1 MNSNYN
7 LHPVTY
13 LNATT
18 EKPAEFDFDIDAVSD
33 AVSSNSP
40 ANSENSPQA
49 SFSSQSSANSPL
61 QREANMK
68 LMNPHSNYLDNSIK
82 QNIQQYRS
90 PLDNSISGSL
100 DRNSALP
107 SDPEKKPKKTYK
119 KIREED
125 LKGPFKC
132 SWGNCGIIFETPE
145 ILYDHLCDDHVGR
158 KSSNNLS
165 LVCCWDNCGTRTVK
179 RDHITSHLRVHVP
192 LKPFHCYLCPKSFKR
207 PQDLKKHSKVHEDS
221 HQKTLKKAQK
231 KIKDEEE
238 EHKFPTYSL
247 YPGHPHQDIQYPTL
261 GNEMTQRSEL
271 FDSSSVLHPAS
282 LSNDSKKRGLDNYSQ
297 SNLHVVNGILNDF
310 NFYGNQDTTKRTK
323 VEPSY
328 NMEVYNRLMNV
339 EEHLGIS
346 TSLFPMYGSQQAS
359 SHVSAPASNYQLTH
373 GFSQT
378 NIAEA
383 EKFFNNLSASADM
396 HYQTLS
402 NYQAPSQ
409 ATTQAPALNSSYSIG
424 QPQLYP
430 SLPHF
435 HSRLPESQDHFANN
449 HNSNYT
455 SNFPQVNRQLG
466 AMYPGNGYPL
476 SSDFGGISSSQK
488 SGQKLTK
495 NAKDIEATDVEEEK
509 KDASEDDVVAALST
523 LSLGGKKDYDLETVK
538 KHRDML
544 KMVCEYLN
552 SLLKEMQ
559 ESEVEEKSEAIT
571 RPEVEATSEKEE
583 EKEKK
588 SLYPTI
594 AAF

>member
-1 MNSNYN
+1 MNTNYN

-13 LNATT
+13 LNATA

-40 ANSENSPQA
+40 VNSENSPQA

-68 LMNPHSNYLDNSIK
+68 LMNPHANYLETSIK
-82 QNIQQYRS
+82 QSTQQYRS
-90 PLDNSISGSL
+90 PLDNSIASSL
-100 DRNSALP
+100 DGNSVLP

-132 SWGNCGIIFETPE
+132 CWGNCGIIFETPE

-238 EHKFPTYSL
+238 EHKYPSYSL
-247 YPGHPHQDIQYPTL
+247 YPGHPPQDIQYPTL

-282 LSNDSKKRGLDNYSQ
+282 LSNDSKKRGLDSYSQ

-310 NFYGNQDTTKRTK
+310 NFYGTQDTTKRSK
-323 VEPSY
+323 IEPLY

-346 TSLFPMYGSQQAS
+346 TSPFPMYGSQPATAS
-359 SHVSAPASNYQLTH
+359 SQMNAPAPNYQLTH

-396 HYQTLS
+396 HYQTL
-402 NYQAPSQ
+402 NNSQ
-409 ATTQAPALNSSYSIG
+409 VPMLASSQAPALNTSYSLG

-430 SLPHF
+430 VMPQF
-435 HSRLPESQDHFANN
+435 HTRLPESQDHFVNN
-449 HNSNYT
+449 NNSNYT

-495 NAKDIEATDVEEEK
+495 DTKEIESKDCDSKT
-509 KDASEDDVVAALST
+509 SEDDVVAALST
-523 LSLGGKKDYDLETVK
+523 LSLEGKKEYDLETVK

-544 KMVCEYLN
+544 KMVCSYLN
-552 SLLKEMQ
+552 TLLKEMQ
-559 ESEVEEKSEAIT
+559 GNDSEVKSET
-571 RPEVEATSEKEE
+571 GKDTENEAAPSNEE
-583 EKEKK
+583 EKK